1 MQTDGINKRILR
13 DALTT
18 LTHNMIGKAVS
29 MIELVHLFD
38 LPQAS
43 FDANTHL
50 YGGELD
56 ATIDLSSQIGP
67 KYCSA
72 IQLLTDTILDPE
84 NQLMLDCGQRFE
96 DLNSH
101 LEQ

>member
-18 LTHNMIGKAVS
+18 LTSHMMVEGISVV
-29 MIELVHLFD
+29 ELIHLFD

-43 FDANTHL
+43 FDTNIHL
-50 YGGELD
+50 YGDELD
-56 ATIDLSSQIGP
+56 ATIDLSSQLGP